1 MRCRFFLNFLCHLC
15 YILSNDE
22 ETVGFFLKNAWNV
35 ELRQFFSLEFKNF
48 FHPINFKNI
57 ESFRTFFNQMI
68 KNRTKQNDELHL

>member
-1 MRCRFFLNFLCHLC
+1 MMKKQL
-15 YILSNDE
+15 D
-22 ETVGFFLKNAWNV
+22 FFLKNAWHV

-57 ESFRTFFNQMI
+57 ESFITFFNQMI